1 MHAAMIEIISMLAK
15 AALTLVAHTELLA
28 DLRSRLADAERR
40 IAALEQNLSKT
51 PLREET
57 TDDD

>member
-1 MHAAMIEIISMLAK
+1 MIEIISMLAK